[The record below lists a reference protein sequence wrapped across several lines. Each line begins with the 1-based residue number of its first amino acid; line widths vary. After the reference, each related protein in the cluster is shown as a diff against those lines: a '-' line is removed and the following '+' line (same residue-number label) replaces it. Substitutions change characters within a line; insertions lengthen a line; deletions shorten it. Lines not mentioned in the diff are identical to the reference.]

1 MKKYDL
7 VILFSGGADSRLMLE
22 IALSNGLNP
31 YCILIDY
38 GQLNRQE
45 LNFAETQLEKKGIDH
60 NIYNVNI
67 PVGSGLTTGEKGTY
81 DNVHEMHVPGRNL
94 MFISLAASI
103 AESKNINRIWLGAD
117 FSDRLN
123 NFPDCYQEWVYR
135 VNDVLNINGSIPI
148 NLEAPLLGMNKE
160 LILSSLENNYN
171 VDIEKEIFSG
181 YGDL

>member
-1 MKKYDL
+1 
-7 VILFSGGADSRLMLE
+7 
-22 IALSNGLNP
+22 
-31 YCILIDY
+31 
-38 GQLNRQE
+38 
-45 LNFAETQLEKKGIDH
+45 
-60 NIYNVNI
+60 
-67 PVGSGLTTGEKGTY
+67 
-81 DNVHEMHVPGRNL
+81 